1 MVRFIFLQFP
11 HAGCG
16 NCIFAP
22 HALLHIGSR
31 LHPQSLANLMME
43 LERMRKITIV
53 GAGQAGL
60 QLGIGLLKQGYAVTL
75 ISNRTGAE
83 IAAGRVLSSQSMY
96 DMALEFERE
105 LGLSFWDDSCPPTTG
120 VHLRA
125 GNEQGLLID
134 WRARMPAPGQSVDQ
148 RIKMPR
154 WMAEF
159 ERLGGSLVIE
169 EAGLAEL
176 ERYAAASDLV
186 IVASGKGE
194 IGKLF
199 ERDAE
204 RSAFDRPLRTI
215 SLTYVHGMLP
225 REDYSALN
233 ISVNPGIGEYV
244 NFPCLTHSGAGD
256 IINLE
261 CIEGGPM
268 DRWDEVTTPEQHL
281 ALAVELIERFFPWEA
296 WRCRDLRLTDELGT
310 LVGRVTPTVRK
321 PIGYLP
327 SGRTVLGMADVLVLN
342 DPITGQG
349 SNNASKCANIYM
361 NAILEQDG
369 AAFDDAWKTATFER
383 YWDYAQWV
391 ARFTN
396 THLLPLTEPVLK
408 VHGACADRP
417 ELAATF
423 ANAFNDPKILTPWY
437 YDSAAAD
444 RFIASFAAA

>member
-1 MVRFIFLQFP
+1 
-11 HAGCG
+11 
-16 NCIFAP
+16 
-22 HALLHIGSR
+22 
-31 LHPQSLANLMME
+31 
-43 LERMRKITIV
+43 MRKITIV

-75 ISNRTGAE
+75 ISNRTAAE
-83 IAAGRVLSSQSMY
+83 ISAGRVMSSQSMY
-96 DMALEFERE
+96 DMALGFERE
-105 LGLSFWDDSCPPTTG
+105 LGLSFWDDSCPATVG
-120 VHLRA
+120 VHMRA
-125 GNEQGLLID
+125 GNEQGLLVD
-134 WRARMPAPGQSVDQ
+134 WRSPMKAPGQSVDQ

-159 ERLGGSLVIE
+159 ERLGGQLVIE
-169 EAGLAEL
+169 EAGLADL
-176 ERYAAASDLV
+176 ERYAAASELV

-204 RSAFDRPLRTI
+204 RSVFDRPMRTI

-225 REDYSALN
+225 RDDYSALN
-233 ISVNPGIGEYV
+233 ISINPGIGEYI
-244 NFPCLTHSGAGD
+244 NFPCLAHSGAGD

-261 CIEGGPM
+261 CVEGGPM
-268 DRWDEVTTPEQHL
+268 DRWGEVKTPEEHL
-281 ALAVELIERFFPWEA
+281 ALAVELIDRFFPWEA
-296 WRCRDLRLTDELGT
+296 PRCRNLRLTDEPGELGI

-361 NAILEQDG
+361 NAILEHAG
-369 AAFDDAWKTATFER
+369 AAFDDAWKSATFER
-383 YWDYAQWV
+383 YWDYAQCV

-396 THLLPLTEPVLK
+396 THLLPPPESVLK
-408 VHGACADRP
+408 VFAACAGNA
-417 ELAATF
+417 ELAATV
-423 ANAFNDPKILTPWY
+423 ANAFDDPKSLAPWY
-437 YDSAAAD
+437 YDVAAAD
-444 RFIASFAAA
+444 RFIASFATA